1 MSAPALAKNTAGQIE
16 KETIVMFHTSA
27 AAGPKSGQ
35 FNPQET
41 VPFWRSFIWVNQKL
55 TSNIERPTSNN
66 VFCQF
71 KKKTEQSES
80 TLRNS
85 EVRLF

>member
-1 MSAPALAKNTAGQIE
+1 MMSHRMGSFFALASQGKQDSGLIKNE
-16 KETIVMFHTSA
+16 H
-27 AAGPKSGQ
+27 
-35 FNPQET
+35 
-41 VPFWRSFIWVNQKL
+41 R

-66 VFCQF
+66 VFYQF

-85 EVRLF
+85 IRLSSPQAAVCLI